1 MARRVLDTGYLIRHW
16 RNRVRT
22 PLDDV
27 RAAEAEAWAREL
39 IGWHNTDA
47 IVTPIYIEFV
57 AGVRSAHE
65 LVLARAYLAPFRMFD
80 DGSISVA
87 DWKLARRIAER
98 VPRDGKPRQLGDC
111 LIKAI
116 ATRLN
121 HDVESLDVGFPR

>member
-16 RNRVRT
+16 RSRMRT
-22 PLDDV
+22 PLNDV
-27 RAAEAEAWAREL
+27 RADEAETWAREL
-39 IGWHNTDA
+39 IGWRNTDA
-47 IVTPIYIEFV
+47 IVTPVYIEFV

-65 LVLARAYLAPFRMFD
+65 LVLARAYLAPFRVI
-80 DGSISVA
+80 DGGSVSHE

-116 ATRLN
+116 AMRLN

>member
-1 MARRVLDTGYLIRHW
+1 MARRVLDTTYLVQHW
-16 RNRVRT
+16 RRRKRT
-22 PLDDV
+22 PLSDV
-27 RAAEAEAWAREL
+27 RADEAETWAKEL
-39 IGWHNTDA
+39 IGLQNADA

-65 LVLARAYLAPFRMFD
+65 LVLARAYLAPFRVID
-80 DGSISVA
+80 DGSISNA